1 MRKKAKTKKL
11 TRSQIVKKLDAVF
24 STYIRLRDAD
34 SKWFV
39 KCPLCWKVEHRKYSQ
54 NMHFIT
60 RWCYLYRWDETN
72 CIAGCVGCNVILNGN
87 YIIYTRWMQKK
98 YWIAKVDEMIR
109 RKSEICKFK
118 TYELE
123 EMIIKYT
130 LKAEKEARK
139 RALVLN

>member
-1 MRKKAKTKKL
+1 MNNMFT
-11 TRSQIVKKLDAVF
+11 VM
-24 STYIRLRDAD
+24 
-34 SKWFV
+34 
-39 KCPLCWKVEHRKYSQ
+39 KYT
-54 NMHFIT
+54 M
-60 RWCYLYRWDETN
+60 
-72 CIAGCVGCNVILNGN
+72 
-87 YIIYTRWMQKK
+87 K
-98 YWIAKVDEMIR
+98 EMIR